1 MNIKLIASDLDGTL
15 LHNGAQKV
23 SPEIIDCIKEL
34 SNHGIL
40 FAAASGRQ
48 YANLRRLFA
57 PVQDDIAY
65 ICENGALVMYHDQ
78 IISKSCIDRTVGLQL
93 MEDIID
99 KGACE
104 LLLSGQTTSYIQ
116 PKNPYFAYF
125 LEHIVQN
132 NVTVVEDFHKVDEPF
147 FKISIC
153 EETGVAENSGPF
165 FIDKW
170 GSTLKAT
177 ISGFEWLDFTHPDTN
192 KGNALLSLCEHLK
205 GTPDHVRAFGDNYND
220 IEMLTTAKYGYVMD
234 GAKEDIKSLTTYHTS
249 SVEQTIQEFLLKNR
263 DQ

>member
-104 LLLSGQTTSYIQ
+104 LLLSGQTTSYVQ

-125 LEHIVQN
+125 LEHIVHN
-132 NVTVVEDFHKVDEPF
+132 NVTVVEDFHSVDEPF

-153 EETGVAENSGPF
+153 EETGV
-165 FIDKW
+165 
-170 GSTLKAT
+170 
-177 ISGFEWLDFTHPDTN
+177 
-192 KGNALLSLCEHLK
+192 
-205 GTPDHVRAFGDNYND
+205 AFGDNYND